1 MSADIYI
8 YRLMNTYSS
17 QVRTL
22 APGIACPLPSPLL
35 PTLPHPGTDRSQ
47 AFTNQSTGDLKF
59 IL

>member
-8 YRLMNTYSS
+8 YRLIDTYSS

-22 APGIACPLPSPLL
+22 APGNTYSL
-35 PTLPHPGTDRSQ
+35 PTHVLPTSPHLGTDRSQ
-47 AFTNQSTGDLKF
+47 ALTNQSTGDLKF

>member
-47 AFTNQSTGDLKF
+47 AFTNQSTGDF
-59 IL
+59 